1 MSKKQSLR
9 FLDMLFQKSLSFI
22 FLRRPKAI
30 GTALSMMRRKGG
42 GQAGGKQFVNKIKE
56 ASAGETNDFLRL
68 FAKNQRTVLL
78 YLTSLLPTQTD
89 VDDVFQETSLVLWRE
104 FSGFQVGTNFGA
116 WACTIAFNQVRAW
129 RSRQKRETLVFSD
142 AFLQSISDEMVNNGD
157 HLEERLKA
165 LEACIDFLPAHHR
178 ELVRHRYDDGNSIDS
193 IAQQAQR
200 TPDAVYRMLSRIRE
214 TLHDCVTKRLT
225 GKLNNA

>member
-1 MSKKQSLR
+1 MR
-9 FLDMLFQKSLSFI
+9 W
-22 FLRRPKAI
+22 I
-30 GTALSMMRRKGG
+30 GDV
-42 GQAGGKQFVNKIKE
+42 QAGEKQFVNNLQD
-56 ASAGETNDFLRL
+56 ASAGETSDFLRL
-68 FAKNQRTVLL
+68 FAKNQRTILL

-104 FSGFQVGTNFGA
+104 FSGFQIGTNFGA

-142 AFLQSISDEMVNNGD
+142 AFLQSISDEMVNSAD

-165 LEACIDFLPAHHR
+165 LEMCIDFLPAHHR
-178 ELVRHRYDDGNSIDS
+178 ELVRHRYDDGHSIES
-193 IAQQAQR
+193 IAQQARR

-214 TLHDCVTKRLT
+214 NLYECVTKRLT
-225 GKLNNA
+225 SKMNS